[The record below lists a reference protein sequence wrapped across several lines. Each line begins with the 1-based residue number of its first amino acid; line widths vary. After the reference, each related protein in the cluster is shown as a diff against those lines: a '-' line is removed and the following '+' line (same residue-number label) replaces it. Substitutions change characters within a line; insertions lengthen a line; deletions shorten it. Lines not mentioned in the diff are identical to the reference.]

1 MGKLNIKR
9 INSYFALFLISCFSI
24 VAQSIEAT
32 NDSDIITKSFTI
44 INSNDGSYESDRN
57 TYNKDPLAFY
67 TIDFSRVFNKDKKVI
82 GMYES
87 LIDFKPSLADGEYYK
102 VIGLDNNEYLFDG
115 SFLIQFKLPPDFNL
129 YASDNNLI
137 FLTDLSDINVGI
149 FKNQNIYDLQKT
161 FIQLKE
167 DDNIEAIQL
176 NLYHSKTNQ

>member
-1 MGKLNIKR
+1 MGQLSYKTSKFFLVLTLLTFLSVMAEPNDA
-9 INSYFALFLISCFSI
+9 IN
-24 VAQSIEAT
+24 
-32 NDSDIITKSFTI
+32 NNDIINKTLTI
-44 INSNDGSYESDRN
+44 INGDDASYEFDRN

-87 LIDFKPSLADGEYYK
+87 SIDLKPSLADGEYYK